1 MDSQPR
7 RILKPLL
14 PSTGPKPN
22 RPILVAPK
30 RLKRIVAC
38 EACRVKKT
46 KASLFHILINCSGE
60 RPICSRCKTLDIDCE
75 YAVESG
81 DENRRVTLKRRYD
94 QVEAERDQLREL
106 FDLIRERPDTEAY
119 EFFRRIRTS
128 SDSVQVLRLVRQ
140 AHILLPNPTPTSPV
154 SSHPEIEKLDSEA
167 LRRSPL
173 KLRARPWTLVAR
185 DGIVSSLVSSFFAWD
200 GNYMTPFIDLK
211 CFLKNMDAGNLAVT
225 EFCSPFLVNAICCV
239 SFFSTKVKKI
249 LTVSAYDLIKAFDAE
264 ARRHLGHVRETP
276 SLATVQGLL
285 IMFVVSCY
293 LGQDK
298 AGVIYRH
305 LGYDMLDRLYIENR
319 LETTRDPLAKQ
330 VYCKAQW
337 GIYCYESILASFHGR
352 LPAIRMPIVPRLF
365 HLPEWDQE
373 VCRNIDILNE
383 PYTSASYRPPFAP
396 GVFNAQCNL
405 TVFEHEV
412 SQFNKDVLE
421 SETPENLGARKRLYE
436 RLKALRKALPSH
448 LRNERNSTP
457 GTNILRIHFD
467 EIAMFILRPVQAELI
482 FADEATTR
490 DLRIEHCQYVVE
502 VAECHFR
509 TQLSSDYTIMFMHG
523 CFHVCLTLVPFL
535 DETIC
540 QDLFTRAAGAL
551 RRGVWDIPAMR
562 LVMSAIE
569 AVVWAMG
576 KKVPPAARA
585 SFMGEAPKDVKD
597 VSPEWGFPQ
606 MEYVQSLPG
615 REPENL
621 REISEVR
628 GSLGA
633 LLEKWNALT
642 L

>member
-46 KASLFHILINCSGE
+46 KASLFHILIN
-60 RPICSRCKTLDIDCE
+60 TLDIDCE

-396 GVFNAQCNL
+396 
-405 TVFEHEV
+405 VFEHEV

>member
-1 MDSQPR
+1 M
-7 RILKPLL
+7 
-14 PSTGPKPN
+14 
-22 RPILVAPK
+22 
-30 RLKRIVAC
+30 
-38 EACRVKKT
+38 
-46 KASLFHILINCSGE
+46 
-60 RPICSRCKTLDIDCE
+60 
-75 YAVESG
+75 
-81 DENRRVTLKRRYD
+81 
-94 QVEAERDQLREL
+94 
-106 FDLIRERPDTEAY
+106 
-119 EFFRRIRTS
+119 
-128 SDSVQVLRLVRQ
+128 
-140 AHILLPNPTPTSPV
+140 
-154 SSHPEIEKLDSEA
+154 
-167 LRRSPL
+167 
-173 KLRARPWTLVAR
+173 
-185 DGIVSSLVSSFFAWD
+185 
-200 GNYMTPFIDLK
+200 
-211 CFLKNMDAGNLAVT
+211 
-225 EFCSPFLVNAICCV
+225 
-239 SFFSTKVKKI
+239 
-249 LTVSAYDLIKAFDAE
+249 SAYDLIKAFDAE
-264 ARRHLGHVRETP
+264 ARRHLDHVRENP

-319 LETTRDPLAKQ
+319 LEITRDPLAKQ
-330 VYCKAQW
+330 AYCKAQW

-365 HLPEWDQE
+365 HLPEWDQDACGN
-373 VCRNIDILNE
+373 VDILNE

-412 SQFNKDVLE
+412 SQFNKDILK
-421 SETPENLGARKRLYE
+421 SETPENLGARKKLYE

-448 LRNERNSTP
+448 LRNERNPTP

-502 VAECHFR
+502 VVECHFQ
-509 TQLSSDYTIMFMHG
+509 TQLPGDYTIMFMHG
-523 CFHVCLTLVPFL
+523 CFHICLTLVPFL
-535 DETIC
+535 NETIC

-551 RRGVWDIPAMR
+551 RRGVRDIPGMR
-562 LVMSAIE
+562 LVMSAVE